1 MDLTEEE
8 VREIL
13 RLVEESSFDYLQ
25 INAGELNISIAKG
38 GQVPQP
44 WNQPAAQGAP
54 APAPVAPQAAAP
66 APPPQGAPAAP
77 AAPAAKAGPRTY
89 GPAIVPVEA
98 PMVGTFYAAPDPES
112 PPFVEAGAKVA
123 PDTTVGLIE
132 VMKVFTAVSAGVSGV
147 ITEMCVQDAELIEY
161 GQVLFRV
168 RPDGAASDASSAD
181 AKGA

>member
-38 GQVPQP
+38 GQAPQP
-44 WNQPAAQGAP
+44 WNQPAAKGAP
-54 APAPVAPQAAAP
+54 ASAPVAPQAAAP

-89 GPAIVPVEA
+89 GPGIVPVEA

-132 VMKVFTAVSAGVSGV
+132 VMKVFTAIRAGATGT
-147 ITEMCVQDAELIEY
+147 IDEILVQNAQPVER
-161 GQVLFRV
+161 GQHLFAIKT
-168 RPDGAASDASSAD
+168 DGA
-181 AKGA
+181 